1 MPSLEMTTVPLDPRT
16 PGDGWDQGEE
26 QPMRIGEL
34 LVRQGIL
41 TEAQVESVL
50 EIQTE
55 RTEPFG
61 SICERL
67 YGVAPEVVEDA
78 WVEQYT
84 ELTGSLRPDFD
95 TCDPAVLDLL
105 TRRQAWQFRM
115 VPIRWEDGAVVLATT
130 KSHLQRALRFV
141 TSSLAFPV
149 YFLITDATTLGEA
162 LDRYYPMGEVDH
174 GAVERFVAEMAGVK
188 S

>member
-1 MPSLEMTTVPLDPRT
+1 
-16 PGDGWDQGEE
+16 
-26 QPMRIGEL
+26 MRIGEL

-67 YGVAPEVVEDA
+67 FGVAPEVVEDA

-84 ELTGSLRPDFD
+84 ELTGSLQPDFD
-95 TCDPAVLDLL
+95 TCDAAVIDLL
-105 TRRQAWQFRM
+105 TRRQAWQFRI

-141 TSSLAFPV
+141 TGTLSFPV
-149 YFLITDATTLGEA
+149 YFLITDAATLGES
-162 LDRYYPMGEVDH
+162 LDRYYPMGEVDL
-174 GAVERFVAEMAGVK
+174 GDVERFVTGMAGAEA
-188 S
+188 

>member
-1 MPSLEMTTVPLDPRT
+1 
-16 PGDGWDQGEE
+16 
-26 QPMRIGEL
+26 MRIGEL

-50 EIQTE
+50 EIQTG

-84 ELTGSLRPDFD
+84 ELTGSLQPDFD
-95 TCDPAVLDLL
+95 TCDPAVIDLL
-105 TRRQAWQFRM
+105 TRRQAWQFRI

-141 TSSLAFPV
+141 TSTLSFPV
-149 YFLITDATTLGEA
+149 YFLITDATTLGES
-162 LDRYYPMGEVDH
+162 LDRYYPMGEVDL
-174 GAVERFVAEMAGVK
+174 GEVERFVAEMAGAEA
-188 S
+188 

>member
-1 MPSLEMTTVPLDPRT
+1 
-16 PGDGWDQGEE
+16 
-26 QPMRIGEL
+26 MRIGEL

-41 TEAQVESVL
+41 TETQVNTIL
-50 EIQTE
+50 EMQTE

-67 YGVAPEVVEDA
+67 YGVSPEVVEDA

-105 TRRQAWQFRM
+105 TRRQAWQFRI
-115 VPIRWEDGAVVLATT
+115 VPIRWDDGAVVLATT

-141 TSSLAFPV
+141 TSMLSFPV
-149 YFLITDATTLGEA
+149 YFLITDANTLGEA
-162 LDRYYPMGEVDH
+162 LDRYYPMGEVGLDT
-174 GAVERFVAEMAGVK
+174 VERLVDQVAGTK
-188 S
+188 G

>member
-1 MPSLEMTTVPLDPRT
+1 
-16 PGDGWDQGEE
+16 
-26 QPMRIGEL
+26 MRIGEL

-67 YGVAPEVVEDA
+67 FGVAPEVVEDA

-84 ELTGSLRPDFD
+84 ELIGSLQPDFD
-95 TCDPAVLDLL
+95 TCDAAVIDLL
-105 TRRQAWQFRM
+105 TRRQAWQFRI

-141 TSSLAFPV
+141 TGTLSFPV
-149 YFLITDATTLGEA
+149 YFLITDAATLGES
-162 LDRYYPMGEVDH
+162 LDRYYPMGEVDL
-174 GAVERFVAEMAGVK
+174 GDVERFVTGMAGAEA
-188 S
+188 